1 MSLRKGTLVL
11 QHKVENANL
20 SEVNV
25 VPSPQK
31 KKLFEQCKLVLI

>member
-11 QHKVENANL
+11 QHKVENANF

-25 VPSPQK
+25 GLSPK
-31 KKLFEQCKLVLI
+31 TKNYSNNAK